1 MIPSRSRFL
10 TASAAVPT
18 RAVVMGTTRPNPVN
32 LRLRVWHER
41 GIKEYVESSVW
52 LAGRFIRIS
61 RRSSGI

>member
-1 MIPSRSRFL
+1 MTFRVEVA
-10 TASAAVPT
+10 ASTQQERP
-18 RAVVMGTTRPNPVN
+18 RLRPRPNSVN
-32 LRLRVWHER
+32 PRLRVWHER